1 MNSHTSIY
9 ESATKQKKSSKKKFR
24 KNPNYVLLI
33 KRIAA
38 QLKKRINFPSC
49 KIIKIYQPYR
59 TLILR
64 IAKAIKLT
72 AKNMNFW
79 NNNNNSNNMIKES
92 TNKEREKNGIGLMT
106 KEPIYKYDLTKLSAE
121 DEENIKALLNI
132 NDSNS
137 NVNFMNEFEDYLGNN
152 NIEILKETKLPTFKD
167 AKKRYLLTNI
177 NFWKKYINFICL
189 KFKNDISF
197 FIIVNLIDEFYRWI
211 NNQNDSNIFMK
222 LIIQKIEFLFE
233 QNQINDFLLTHKLKN
248 LDDLFAKYQILGNQ
262 NETQLELKLSENC
275 QCPTCQDLKE
285 KDYNKESIKFPESKK
300 KSKDL
305 KITDYYTYS
314 IKMRP
319 SKIRT
324 TKKKLNVNNE
334 DQKIL
339 DFFNYTQVKQ
349 KKAKKNKKEKP
360 KSKSRSKSK
369 KSHKNKSE
377 KNSTN
382 DKVKEIFDLLNLES
396 DK

>member
-1 MNSHTSIY
+1 MNTAKSIN
-9 ESATKQKKSSKKKFR
+9 ESATKRKKSSKTKFK
-24 KNPNYVLLI
+24 KNPNYILLI

-38 QLKKRINFPSC
+38 QLKKRIKFPSC

-79 NNNNNSNNMIKES
+79 NNSNSSNNIIKE
-92 TNKEREKNGIGLMT
+92 NINQDREKYGIGLMT
-106 KEPIYKYDLTKLSAE
+106 KEQKYNIASNKLSAE
-121 DEENIKALLNI
+121 DEENIKILLNI
-132 NDSNS
+132 NDSNL

-152 NIEILKETKLPTFKD
+152 NIEILKETKLPTFKIE
-167 AKKRYLLTNI
+167 KNKYLLTNI

-189 KFKNDISF
+189 KFKNDLSF
-197 FIIVNLIDEFYRWI
+197 FIILNLIDEFYRWV
-211 NNQNDSNIFMK
+211 NNQNDSNIFIK

-248 LDDLFAKYQILGNQ
+248 LDDLFARYKNIDNK
-262 NETQLELKLSENC
+262 NETQLEIKLSENC

-285 KDYNKESIKFPESKK
+285 KYYNKESIKFPESKK

-319 SKIRT
+319 SKIQT
-324 TKKKLNVNNE
+324 TKKLKPINE

-339 DFFNYTQVKQ
+339 DFFNYTQIKQ
-349 KKAKKNKKEKP
+349 KKGKKNNEKKKP

-369 KSHKNKSE
+369 KSHKNKTK

-382 DKVKEIFDLLNLES
+382 DKLKEIYDLLNLES

>member
-1 MNSHTSIY
+1 MNTNTFIS
-9 ESATKQKKSSKKKFR
+9 SASKKRKSSKKKYR
-24 KNPNYVLLI
+24 KNPNYILLV
-33 KRIAA
+33 KRIAS
-38 QLKKRINFPSC
+38 QLKKRIKFPSC

-59 TLILR
+59 TLIIR
-64 IAKAIKLT
+64 IAQAIKLS
-72 AKNMNFW
+72 AKNLNFW
-79 NNNNNSNNMIKES
+79 NNCSNSNEIK
-92 TNKEREKNGIGLMT
+92 KENASKAMLKFERGLM
-106 KEPIYKYDLTKLSAE
+106 KREQNYNYEPIKLTEE
-121 DEENIKALLNI
+121 DEENIKCLLKI
-132 NDSNS
+132 NDSNL
-137 NVNFMNEFEDYLGNN
+137 NVNFMNEFEDFLGNN
-152 NIEILKETKLPTFKD
+152 NIEILKGTKLPTFKQD
-167 AKKRYLLTNI
+167 KNKYLLQNI
-177 NFWKKYINFICL
+177 NFWKKYINFLCL
-189 KFKNDISF
+189 KYKDELTF
-197 FIIVNLIDEFYRWI
+197 FNFVSLMDEFYHWI
-211 NNQNDSNIFMK
+211 NDQNDTQMFIK
-222 LIIQKIEFLFE
+222 LIMQKIQFLFE
-233 QNQINDFLLTHKLKN
+233 QNKINDFLLTHKLKN

-349 KKAKKNKKEKP
+349 KKAKKNQKEKP